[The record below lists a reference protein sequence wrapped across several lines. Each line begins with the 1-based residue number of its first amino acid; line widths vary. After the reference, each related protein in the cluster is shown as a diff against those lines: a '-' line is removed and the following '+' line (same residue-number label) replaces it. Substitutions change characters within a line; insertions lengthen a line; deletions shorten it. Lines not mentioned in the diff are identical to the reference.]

1 MTSRVFAVGTRPR
14 RVRRPDASWKRP
26 CLRVVQSVLMLS
38 LFTAVSVRARAQD
51 PSLAFELRP
60 AQAAYWAGQRAT
72 AVVTLAPGE
81 LDVLSEPAIEI
92 FPEGTAGVETG
103 RLAPLAAPAG
113 SLRWAQPVRFAAPGT
128 VRAAPRLAAEFGHV
142 ERRGIMT
149 IQQGLGRRLVAAPA
163 RTVEVKPLPAEGRP
177 ADFCGLVGP
186 FSLTGALDTRSC
198 APGDIVNLR
207 WTLLGDGAADLAE
220 PPSVAPGRDFKVY
233 PPRVEARAAGRLDV
247 SQALVPL
254 STNATAVAAL
264 RLSVFDA
271 AGGAYRT
278 LAAGPFPLRVAERPP
293 EEPAPAEAAG
303 GAEPEPVQSNAPQ
316 RAPAPHTLGDAFA
329 IEANVPAR
337 LAPADTARELF
348 VLREG
353 DRVRIREADGAWLR
367 VLREADNASGWIP
380 AR

>member
-1 MTSRVFAVGTRPR
+1 MRKPLALLLLL
-14 RVRRPDASWKRP
+14 A
-26 CLRVVQSVLMLS
+26 
-38 LFTAVSVRARAQD
+38 TAAARAQD

-60 AQAAYWAGQRAT
+60 AQDAYWAGQRAT

-81 LDVLSEPAIEI
+81 LDVISEPAIEV

-103 RLAPLAAPAG
+103 HFSPLAAPAG
-113 SLRWAQPVRFAAPGT
+113 SLRWAQPVRFAEPGA

-163 RTVEVKPLPAEGRP
+163 RTIEVKPLPAEGRP

-186 FSLTGALDTRSC
+186 FSLSGALDTQAC

-207 WTLLGDGAADLAE
+207 WTLLGEGAADLAE

-233 PPRVEARAAGRLDV
+233 PPRVEARGAGRLDV

-271 AGGAYRT
+271 ASGAYRT

-293 EEPAPAEAAG
+293 EEQAPTDAEPVAGFEPAPPSAVDAHA
-303 GAEPEPVQSNAPQ
+303 V
-316 RAPAPHTLGDAFA
+316 GDVFA

-353 DRVRIREADGAWLR
+353 DRVRVRETDGAWLR
-367 VLREADNASGWIP
+367 VLRPADGASGWIP